1 MNDDADPVLVREPE
15 AEHKFIAAGDGTD
28 RRQIDRN
35 DFVVVGPRS
44 HPAHIPGSGDAVAA
58 LRGIASTRARFVSR
72 RDRSGTDV
80 LEHRLWREAGIDPP
94 SIMASRC
101 RRRGLVQQPRG
112 IKKASFKSSS
122 NAFRLPSVRPR
133 SEVVMSRVQR
143 VSARTR
149 PLPNGCIKRFYMTF
163 R

>member
-58 LRGIASTRARFVSR
+58 LRGIASTRARLDSR

-80 LEHRLWREAGIDPP
+80 LEHRLRREAGIDPP

-112 IKKASFKSSS
+112 NRQKSVLQIFVKCVSLAVS
-122 NAFRLPSVRPR
+122 TAQERSGHEQGTKGFCAHPAFTK
-133 SEVVMSRVQR
+133 RV
-143 VSARTR
+143 
-149 PLPNGCIKRFYMTF
+149 Y
-163 R
+163 